1 MKLQKTAGYIKDSI
15 ASILFILSFILV
27 LKLKDLNK
35 LKKLILIILIIC
47 FIIDFSFTIN
57 PEYHF
62 IEIGH
67 NIPSYLVYGGGILI
81 MLIVITYRKQ
91 FKF

>member
-1 MKLQKTAGYIKDSI
+1 MKLQKTAGYMKDSI
-15 ASILFILSFILV
+15 ASVIFILSFILLV
-27 LKLKDLNK
+27 KLKDLNK

-62 IEIGH
+62 TELGN

-81 MLIVITYRKQ
+81 MLMVIIYRKQ